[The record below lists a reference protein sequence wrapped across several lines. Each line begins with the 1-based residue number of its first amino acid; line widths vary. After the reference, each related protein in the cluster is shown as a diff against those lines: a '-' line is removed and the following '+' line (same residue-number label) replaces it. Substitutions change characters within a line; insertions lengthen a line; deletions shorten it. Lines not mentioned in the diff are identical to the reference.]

1 MTHQR
6 WRFALLALA
15 GGVVLAWLA
24 WHSRDDLL
32 RVLSNVSPWWI
43 AASIVGGVILNVIY
57 GLLFDR
63 ILTKYSGH
71 PHPMLHV
78 AVYLMSQ
85 PGKYLPGK
93 LWQAVMQSIA
103 LGGGHTGVA
112 SVGVAN
118 IELSLVA
125 VLHATGLGLI
135 CLFAAS
141 PALAILVAAATI
153 AAGWALVQFPS
164 GRVLLALFP
173 RLRGWLKA
181 SADDTRAATNAL
193 ALVLLT
199 IGALTA
205 NFAASWWL
213 LVAAHTSL
221 SSLQL
226 AHLLASL
233 WLGIA
238 ASLLALPIP
247 AGLGIREAAVAGLGT
262 VLAPDVPATMLI
274 SIALLARCWQ
284 LLVDVSSVFAGWLLW
299 HAARRARVH

>member
-1 MTHQR
+1 MYPR
-6 WRFALLALA
+6 WRFTLLALA
-15 GGVVLAWLA
+15 GGAVLAWLT
-24 WHSRDDLL
+24 WHSRADLL
-32 RVLSNVSPWWI
+32 RVLSGVSLFWI
-43 AASIVGGVILNVIY
+43 AASVVAGVALNVIY

-63 ILTKYSGH
+63 ILSKYGGR
-71 PHPMLHV
+71 PHPLLHV

-103 LGGGHTGVA
+103 LGGGQTGVA

-118 IELSLVA
+118 IELSLAA
-125 VLHATGLGLI
+125 VLHATGLGLACI
-135 CLFAAS
+135 LVAN
-141 PALAILVAAATI
+141 PALAILATIATI

-164 GRVLLALFP
+164 GRALLALFP
-173 RLRGWLKA
+173 RLRGWLKT
-181 SADDTRAATNAL
+181 SAEKTHAPTSAFVLCLLTVGAL
-193 ALVLLT
+193 A
-199 IGALTA
+199 A

-213 LVAAHTSL
+213 LIAAHTAL
-221 SSLQL
+221 SPLQL

-247 AGLGIREAAVAGLGT
+247 AGLGVREAAVAGLGT
-262 VLAPDVPATMLI
+262 VLAPDVPTTTLI

-284 LLVDVSSVFAGWLLW
+284 LLVDMSSMFAGWLLW
-299 HAARRARVH
+299 HAARHAPAH

>member
-1 MTHQR
+1 VTHPR
-6 WRFALLALA
+6 WRFASLALA
-15 GGVVLAWLA
+15 GCAVLAWLT

-32 RVLSNVSPWWI
+32 HVLGSVSPWWI
-43 AASIVGGVILNVIY
+43 AASVVAGVALNVIY

-63 ILTKYSGH
+63 ILAKYSGH
-71 PHPMLHV
+71 SHPVLHV
-78 AVYLMSQ
+78 AVFLMSQ

-103 LGGGHTGVA
+103 LGGGHLGVA

-118 IELSLVA
+118 IELSLAA
-125 VLHATGLGLI
+125 VLHATGLGLA

-141 PALAILVAAATI
+141 PALAILVTTATVT
-153 AAGWALVQFPS
+153 AGWALVQFPS
-164 GRVLLALFP
+164 GHMLSALFP
-173 RLRGWLKA
+173 RLRGWLKTTVE
-181 SADDTRAATNAL
+181 DTRTPSSSLAKLMLTAG
-193 ALVLLT
+193 ALV
-199 IGALTA
+199 A

-213 LVAAHTSL
+213 LAAAHTSL

-247 AGLGIREAAVAGLGT
+247 AGLGIREAAVAGFGT
-262 VLAPDVPATMLI
+262 VLAPDVPTTMLI

-284 LLVDVSSVFAGWLLW
+284 LLVDASSVFAGWLLW
-299 HAARRARVH
+299 RAARRVAAH